1 MKEGTDDPG
10 SIGELL
16 DLRLNT
22 GDIDAIAAWVSL
34 NEVRVET
41 EILGGRAE
49 PGGWIGHVELRVLP
63 AGAETDGGRHPAD
76 PDAGVPAL
84 LVAVRLFRPFER
96 RARSLEVLRTVGI
109 RPVKNGNSSW
119 HTGNFHADVHF
130 EFEARMRNDEWPAL
144 AEAEGRS
151 APSAHERLEAAAEGR
166 RSLRAKAGL
175 SEEAGLSDGG

>member
-1 MKEGTDDPG
+1 MSNCACFPPAPKPTA
-10 SIGELL
+10 
-16 DLRLNT
+16 
-22 GDIDAIAAWVSL
+22 DAILRIRTRAFPPFWWPYAFFGPSNGAPDPWRSF
-34 NEVRVET
+34 
-41 EILGGRAE
+41 GRSA
-49 PGGWIGHVELRVLP
+49 
-63 AGAETDGGRHPAD
+63 
-76 PDAGVPAL
+76 
-84 LVAVRLFRPFER
+84 
-96 RARSLEVLRTVGI
+96 S
-109 RPVKNGNSSW
+109 VKNGNSSW